1 VADEAEEV
9 LARAR
14 ASAREI
20 LARTHH
26 EAMKIISAAR

>member
-14 ASAREI
+14 ASTREI
-20 LARTHH
+20 LARAHN
-26 EAMKIISAAR
+26 EATKI